1 MSVTID
7 KSLYYDPNKM
17 LSYNRILNCVIG
29 ARGIGKSYG
38 LKKYVVNRAIKQGK
52 QFIYLRRYKDELK
65 KIINFFNDIK
75 HEFPNHELRVK
86 GRQFF
91 YAEKGKTDAK
101 GNIKWILIG
110 WAIPL
115 SAWQSEK
122 SNAYPDVETILFDEF
137 IREKDNSGYIPNEV
151 PALLNLMDTVFR
163 GRDNVRCVCL
173 SNSVTIL
180 NPYFLYFGLLPDITK
195 RFNAYKSVLVEI
207 PDSKDFANERRKTK
221 FGELIDGTEY
231 GEMSLDNKFV
241 NDSSVFIEKRSKE
254 SKFQFTVVYNG
265 MSIGVWVDVQ
275 RGIMYLANE
284 HDPYTKLSFA
294 LTKDDASENTMLT
307 QGWKQNYYLKKMV
320 SAFLKGYLRF
330 DNQVLRGIGYEMFQK
345 MHIQ

>member
-38 LKKYVVNRAIKQGK
+38 LKKYVTNRAIKYGK

-75 HEFPNHELRVK
+75 DEFPNHDLRVK

-91 YAEKGKTDAK
+91 VADKNEVDEKGKLHYK
-101 GNIKWILIG
+101 LIG

-173 SNSVTIL
+173 SNAVSVV
-180 NPYFLYFGLLPDITK
+180 NPYFLYFNLIPDIDK
-195 RFNAYKSVLVEI
+195 RFNAYPSILIEI
-207 PDSKDFANERRKTK
+207 PDSKDFSNERRKTK
-221 FGELIDGTEY
+221 FGQLIDGTEY
-231 GEMSLDNKFV
+231 ADMSLDNEFI
-241 NDSSVFIEKRSKE
+241 NDSSVFVEKRTKA
-254 SKFQFTVVYNG
+254 SKFVFGVVYKG
-265 MSIGVWVDVQ
+265 MTMGVWVDNVE
-275 RGIMYLANE
+275 GLMYLSQDY
-284 HDPYTKLSFA
+284 DPSCRYIFA
-294 LTKDDASENTMLT
+294 LSKDDLSDNTMLIT
-307 QGWKQNYYLKKMV
+307 GWKQNYYLKKLV
-320 SAFLKGYLRF
+320 GSFINGYLRF
-330 DNQVLRGIGYEMFQK
+330 DNQVLRNLGYEMFQK